1 MFIVKSKLPKVNSC
15 CCLLKEFVK
24 FWKYFL
30 SGSARNDTILE
41 ESCIFCSKNM
51 ITVKHENVFSGGNK
65 L

>member
-41 ESCIFCSKNM
+41 ESCIFYSKNTM
-51 ITVKHENVFSGGNK
+51 MVENGNVFSGGNK